1 MCVKSNEQSSKVL
14 DMKHLSIK
22 NITVL
27 TLATILMT
35 ACGKDNMNKD
45 ALIGQWVN
53 TAQTFEITIA
63 GQEYIPEGCIC
74 MEFTNDKVW
83 ILDSR
88 TDRLPAWH
96 SYTLSKESGKCLLEI
111 QGGCYEGRVFIVE
124 KLTNDELVLCP
135 RYNEID
141 IDRNFRYIMKRDES
155 SIWPN

>member
-1 MCVKSNEQSSKVL
+1 MCVKSSEQSSKVL

-27 TLATILMT
+27 TLATILMA

-88 TDRLPAWH
+88 TDCLPAWH
-96 SYTLSKESGKCLLEI
+96 SYTLSKESGKWLLEI
-111 QGGCYEGRVFIVE
+111 QGGCYDGRAFIVE
-124 KLTNDELVLCP
+124 KLTNDELVLAP
-135 RYNEID
+135 FSSGVD
-141 IDRNFRYIMKRDES
+141 WDFRYIMKRDES